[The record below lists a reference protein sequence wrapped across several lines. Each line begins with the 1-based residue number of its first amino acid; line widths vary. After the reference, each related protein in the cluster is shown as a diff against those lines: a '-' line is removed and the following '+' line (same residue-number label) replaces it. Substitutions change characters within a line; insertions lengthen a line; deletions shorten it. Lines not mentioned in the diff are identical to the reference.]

1 MISRILLGV
10 FLALVT
16 AVGSVSSYLFL
27 DARQSK
33 VAVAPVKPTAAQPTP
48 HAFTP
53 PGTLFMAQDGALYS
67 YSLGRFRQITTED
80 GWTQVS
86 LMPDGN
92 LLAVRRGTFSSDIFI
107 LNRYGRPLQQLT
119 NNAAPR
125 RSYDTGDNHWAFYPR
140 ATGDGKTIFL
150 SYDKPKGGYEVD
162 LSVWSMPATPGG
174 LGRGTDWTYSQG
186 YTGGDMQ
193 PIPTPTGLVYTKYLR
208 ADDGT
213 IHSQLWFVNR
223 PYPNTLYAG
232 KALTSQTQD
241 CRSPSFNPDFSWV
254 AMVCTYGKQ
263 ESNLVIAPFTGSGL
277 GPMKTIISDQMV
289 AQPVWAPDGS
299 ALAYLA
305 PAVADMPF
313 QLWYLPRAAMFPPA
327 PSPVPSPT
335 PGVSPS
341 ATQSPSVLPSPSKAL
356 PIKPIQLTVSVGLD
370 ATSTM
375 AWAS

>member
-67 YSLGRFRQITTED
+67 DSLGRFRQITTED

-125 RSYDTGDNHWAFYPR
+125 RS
-140 ATGDGKTIFL
+140 
-150 SYDKPKGGYEVD
+150 
-162 LSVWSMPATPGG
+162 
-174 LGRGTDWTYSQG
+174 
-186 YTGGDMQ
+186 
-193 PIPTPTGLVYTKYLR
+193 
-208 ADDGT
+208 
-213 IHSQLWFVNR
+213 
-223 PYPNTLYAG
+223 
-232 KALTSQTQD
+232 
-241 CRSPSFNPDFSWV
+241 
-254 AMVCTYGKQ
+254 
-263 ESNLVIAPFTGSGL
+263 
-277 GPMKTIISDQMV
+277 
-289 AQPVWAPDGS
+289 
-299 ALAYLA
+299 
-305 PAVADMPF
+305 
-313 QLWYLPRAAMFPPA
+313 
-327 PSPVPSPT
+327 
-335 PGVSPS
+335 
-341 ATQSPSVLPSPSKAL
+341 
-356 PIKPIQLTVSVGLD
+356 
-370 ATSTM
+370 
-375 AWAS
+375 